1 MFTASK
7 FPLYRQYDAMQCGVA
22 CLRMVCAHFGRQF
35 SMEELSELC
44 PTTSEG
50 VSMLGISRA
59 AEELGLHTACG
70 RLTVDVLATAPLP
83 CILHWNQNHF
93 VVLHRISA
101 EGKAAARSTSPT
113 PPIHKASKILLLTIK
128 NYIYEK
134 LSFNYF
140 LFIILRNIF
149 FVQ

>member
-7 FPLYRQYDAMQCGVA
+7 FPLYRQHDAMQCGVA

-93 VVLHRISA
+93 VVLHRIS
-101 EGKAAARSTSPT
+101 GRKGVSG
-113 PPIHKASKILLLTIK
+113 
-128 NYIYEK
+128 
-134 LSFNYF
+134 
-140 LFIILRNIF
+140 IF
-149 FVQ
+149 FSCNNFDNDYQMNRFNNNDAC

>member
-1 MFTASK
+1 MSK
-7 FPLYRQYDAMQCGVA
+7 FPIYLQHDAMQCGVA

-44 PTTSEG
+44 S
-50 VSMLGISRA
+50 
-59 AEELGLHTACG
+59 TA
-70 RLTVDVLATAPLP
+70 
-83 CILHWNQNHF
+83 
-93 VVLHRISA
+93 SA

-134 LSFNYF
+134 LSSNYF
-140 LFIILRNIF
+140 HFIILRNIF